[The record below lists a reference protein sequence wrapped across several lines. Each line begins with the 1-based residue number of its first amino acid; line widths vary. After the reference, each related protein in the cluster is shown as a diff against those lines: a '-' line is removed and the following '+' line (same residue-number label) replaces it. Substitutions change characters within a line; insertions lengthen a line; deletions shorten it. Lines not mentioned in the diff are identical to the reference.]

1 MLNEHMEV
9 LLISQVKM
17 REVSNCDLTEFY
29 QMPDLFS
36 MTFFAELIKWENTI
50 NLGEIQRA

>member
-17 REVSNCDLTEFY
+17 KEVSNCDLTEFY
-29 QMPDLFS
+29 QMLDLFS
-36 MTFFAELIKWENTI
+36 MTFFAKLIKWENTI
-50 NLGEIQRA
+50 NLGEIQRG